1 MVWFRES
8 RVLWLNYVT
17 SVCWL
22 FYLSLPLLVYILT
35 PVIYYVKASES
46 ATPVIYC
53 GRWLLHSGTNF
64 RLIAV
69 SRFYNVPIHIVYYYG
84 AYIHLIK
91 KISFIVQ
98 LVLGLVIVFVV
109 TTVTVVFGCWC
120 GRKRRQT
127 YQADIPEKGIPDNDN
142 SGKPQL
148 GLRVSLLDER
158 KV

>member
-1 MVWFRES
+1 MVWFQSTTGWTIS
-8 RVLWLNYVT
+8 R
-17 SVCWL
+17 L
-22 FYLSLPLLVYILT
+22 FYLSLPLLVYMLP
-35 PVIYYVKASES
+35 PVIHVYYVKASAS
-46 ATPVIYC
+46 ATPVVYC

-127 YQADIPEKGIPDNDN
+127 YQVDIPEKGIPDNDN
-142 SGKPQL
+142 SGKQQL
-148 GLRVSLLDER
+148 GLRVSLFDDER